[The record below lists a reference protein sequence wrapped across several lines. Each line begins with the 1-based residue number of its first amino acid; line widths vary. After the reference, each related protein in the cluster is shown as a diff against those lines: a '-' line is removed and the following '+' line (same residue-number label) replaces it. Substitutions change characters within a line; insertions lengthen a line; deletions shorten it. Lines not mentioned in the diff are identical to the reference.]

1 MEILIIIAYAAI
13 LAMVGPFVLA
23 KSDHYGKLVPVSI
36 ALSAGSALWIILTW
50 AGFSYSS
57 AWIWFIVMLS
67 MPAAGWFGTN
77 FLVAKRESEE
87 ARQLADIRLR
97 GKAQ

>member
-1 MEILIIIAYAAI
+1 MEILIILVYAAI

-23 KSDHYGKLVPVSI
+23 KSNHYGKLVPVSI
-36 ALSAGSALWIILTW
+36 ALVAGSALWLILTW

-57 AWIWFIVMLS
+57 AWIWFIVMLA
-67 MPAAGWFGTN
+67 MPTAGWFGTK
-77 FLVAKRESEE
+77 FLVAKREAAEASE
-87 ARQLADIRLR
+87 LAAIRLR